1 MFHEP
6 ILDILNYDINWK
18 MTEFFVKSAIASY
31 SVNHALIH
39 KSLYYILQLVE
50 NIHMNF
56 K

>member
-1 MFHEP
+1 MK
-6 ILDILNYDINWK
+6 L
-18 MTEFFVKSAIASY
+18 TEKLVNFLVKSARVSY

-39 KSLYYILQLVE
+39 KSLYYILELVE